1 MGMFR
6 QLTSTASAAASLP
19 SGAVSRRC
27 RQSSIFPFPKALVG
41 RTIRTT
47 LVSLRGG
54 RENRVPA
61 YSTPAD
67 STRWPLPFRVTDL
80 ALAAHATRLCVRG
93 WKLLSTASTTAI
105 QLLSDG

>member
-1 MGMFR
+1 MFR
-6 QLTSTASAAASLP
+6 RLTSTRQRTV
-19 SGAVSRRC
+19 GAVVRAQYSR
-27 RQSSIFPFPKALVG
+27 FPKALVG

-54 RENRVPA
+54 RENRVLA
-61 YSTPAD
+61 DSTPAD

-80 ALAAHATRLCVRG
+80 ALAAHASRLCVRG
-93 WKLLSTASTTAI
+93 WKLLSTAAILSTAYTTAI